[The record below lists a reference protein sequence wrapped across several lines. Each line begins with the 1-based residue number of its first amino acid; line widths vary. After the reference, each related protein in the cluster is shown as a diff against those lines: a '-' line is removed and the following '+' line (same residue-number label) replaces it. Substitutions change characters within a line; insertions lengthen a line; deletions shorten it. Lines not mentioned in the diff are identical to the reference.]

1 MSAFWLYIQIG
12 IEHILDPKGIDHML
26 FVIAL
31 CAIYSLKEWKK
42 VLILITAFTIGHSL
56 TLALSSLEIVLID
69 QELIE
74 MLIPISILCT
84 ALLNMR
90 NRSSSKLVSYQ
101 YLIALGFGLIH
112 GLGFSNYFKAILM
125 NTENIL
131 SPLFFFNLGIE
142 IGQLVI
148 VLVFGL
154 FLYVFTHLAKIKHR
168 DWKLVIC
175 GAAAGISLV
184 MILEKING

>member
-1 MSAFWLYIQIG
+1 MNAFWLYLQIG

-26 FVIAL
+26 FIIAL
-31 CAIYSLKEWKK
+31 CATYSFNEWKK
-42 VLILITAFTIGHSL
+42 VLVLVTAFTIGHSL
-56 TLALSSLEIVLID
+56 TLALSALEIVLID

-74 MLIPISILCT
+74 TLIPLSILCT

-90 NRSSSKLVSYQ
+90 NQLPSKLISYQ

-125 NTENIL
+125 DTENIV

-148 VLVFGL
+148 VLIFGA
-154 FLYVFTHLAKIKHR
+154 FLYLFTHLAKVKQR
-168 DWKLVIC
+168 DWKLVIS
-175 GAAAGISLV
+175 GAAAGISLL